1 MTRGAF
7 SIVALVAGIA
17 AFLLGNAVMTAS
29 QPSDCSLSN
38 VEVNPESVI
47 EPCSKTIAS
56 KWASDTD
63 RGYALYIRGKAYH
76 NTKRFDLAGTD
87 YDAAILLTPKN
98 DEIYASR
105 ANIAFRRYRGQ
116 EGVSF
121 LEKALEIN
129 PSNSNAL
136 RTVGAVHE
144 QSGDLKEANRYYA
157 AALDIRPDDAY
168 SLLFRSKNYA
178 AQRLWDEA
186 LKDADALVAMAP
198 AAINRQGYLD
208 SIGDRLDFHILALQN
223 RAGIYEALGQ
233 QERAEQDLTTAIAY
247 DRTVASLS
255 ARGRFLASRP
265 GREKEALSDL
275 DEAISLETFDSGIF
289 YAKGRALMGLHQFKD
304 SLVAF
309 DKALKINPQFSYA
322 LRMRARAHREL
333 DETELAVADM
343 TRAVTIDKAILRQ
356 TVPALTEAGYW
367 RSKDTPMELT
377 PGLEDAIR
385 ACMLDKQCN

>member
-29 QPSDCSLSN
+29 RSSDCSLSDA
-38 VEVNPESVI
+38 EINPESVI

-56 KWASDTD
+56 NWASDTD
-63 RGYALYIRGKAYH
+63 RGYALYVRGKAYH
-76 NTKRFDLAGTD
+76 NTKRFDLAGKD
-87 YDAAILLTPKN
+87 YDAAIVLTPKN

-105 ANIAFRRYRGQ
+105 ANIAFRGYRGE

-121 LEKALEIN
+121 LQKALDIN

-136 RTVGAVHE
+136 RTVGALHE
-144 QSGDLKEANRYYA
+144 QAGDREEANRYYST
-157 AALDIRPDDAY
+157 ALEIRPDDAY

-178 AQRLWDEA
+178 AQRQWDKA

-208 SIGDRLDFHILALQN
+208 SIGDRLDFHILALQT
-223 RAGIYEALGQ
+223 RAGFYEALGQ
-233 QERAEQDLTTAIAY
+233 SERAEQDLTAAITY

-255 ARGRFLASRP
+255 ARGRFLASKP

-275 DEAISLETFDSGIF
+275 DQAISLETFDSGIF
-289 YAKGRALMGLHQFKD
+289 YAKGRALIGLHEFREA
-304 SLVAF
+304 LAAF
-309 DKALKINPQFSYA
+309 DKALKINPRFSYA
-322 LRMRARAHREL
+322 LRMRARVHREL
-333 DETELAVADM
+333 DETDLAVADM
-343 TRAVTIDKAILRQ
+343 TRAVTIDKAILQQ
-356 TVPALTEAGYW
+356 TMPALTEAGYW

-377 PGLEDAIR
+377 PALQDAIR
-385 ACMLDKQCN
+385 ACMIDKQCN